1 MTDEDSEW
9 EDFSEDEEISEY
21 HSLYSEND
29 AERITLRFNYGIVQ
43 WDQ

>member
-9 EDFSEDEEISEY
+9 EDFSENEYSGRYISE
-21 HSLYSEND
+21 HED
-29 AERITLRFNYGIVQ
+29 ERITLRFNYGIVQ

>member
-9 EDFSEDEEISEY
+9 EDFSEDEYSVDEDISEY
-21 HSLYSEND
+21 AD

>member
-9 EDFSEDEEISEY
+9 EDFSEDEYSVDEVISE
-21 HSLYSEND
+21 HED
-29 AERITLRFNYGIVQ
+29 TERITLRFNYGIVQ

>member
-1 MTDEDSEW
+1 MHEW

-21 HSLYSEND
+21 D